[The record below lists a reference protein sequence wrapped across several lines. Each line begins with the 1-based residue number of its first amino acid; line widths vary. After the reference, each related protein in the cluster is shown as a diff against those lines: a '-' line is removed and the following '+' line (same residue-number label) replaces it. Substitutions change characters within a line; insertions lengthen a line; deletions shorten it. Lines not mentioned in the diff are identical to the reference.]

1 MLNSFPNGMTYYIK
15 FMVARSCNLDPVRH
29 LGHVSHRNH
38 TRFHTCAIPIQHQ
51 TSGHGHPQG
60 GILRIPSTSF
70 YWGLKTLLKP
80 VEIGP
85 KAHDHPLCQRVLVFF
100 QWKHME
106 GIVGRRRRRP
116 PAVDCSW
123 AATAAS
129 HKFWNC
135 SSSPAAPVGW
145 TPVVYHGANP
155 YWAPPWDHQ
164 EIIIKQSIGPSSNS
178 AMEKT
183 TRSQGHA

>member
-1 MLNSFPNGMTYYIK
+1 MNDDNMLNSFPNGMTYYIK
-15 FMVARSCNLDPVRH
+15 SMVARSCNLDPVRH

-100 QWKHME
+100 Q
-106 GIVGRRRRRP
+106 
-116 PAVDCSW
+116 
-123 AATAAS
+123 
-129 HKFWNC
+129 
-135 SSSPAAPVGW
+135 
-145 TPVVYHGANP
+145 
-155 YWAPPWDHQ
+155 
-164 EIIIKQSIGPSSNS
+164 
-178 AMEKT
+178 
-183 TRSQGHA
+183 